1 MCRTRVMGD
10 VTDRDNETTGGRGN
24 LSFTTINL
32 PRLGIKHG
40 ICLGEREEADWDGFY
55 KELDKLIDA
64 VRGQLLERFRIQ
76 CSKRNYNF
84 PFLIKEGVWYG
95 GDKLKANESLRE
107 ILKHGTL
114 TMGYIGLAE
123 CLVAMTGKHHGES
136 KEAQKLGLE
145 IIKHIREKCDEYS
158 DKYQLN
164 FSCIATPAEGLSG
177 RFIKIDQAIYGKIPG
192 VTDREYYTNS
202 NHVPVYYNISA
213 KEKIEIEAPYHELTN
228 GGHICYIEMDGD
240 TVKNPEAVKSVVKMM
255 HDAGVGYGAI
265 NHPVDTDP
273 VCGYTGVID
282 DVCPKC
288 GRKET
293 AKDPFIRL
301 RRITGYLTSD
311 VRYFNNAKRAEEHDR
326 VKHTLRKEED

>member
-55 KELDKLIDA
+55 KELDKIIDA

-76 CSKRNYNF
+76 CSKRNYHF

-164 FSCIATPAEGLSG
+164 FSCIATPERICGQLM
-177 RFIKIDQAIYGKIPG
+177 
-192 VTDREYYTNS
+192 S
-202 NHVPVYYNISA
+202 NH
-213 KEKIEIEAPYHELTN
+213 K
-228 GGHICYIEMDGD
+228 
-240 TVKNPEAVKSVVKMM
+240 
-255 HDAGVGYGAI
+255 
-265 NHPVDTDP
+265 
-273 VCGYTGVID
+273 
-282 DVCPKC
+282 
-288 GRKET
+288 
-293 AKDPFIRL
+293 
-301 RRITGYLTSD
+301 
-311 VRYFNNAKRAEEHDR
+311 
-326 VKHTLRKEED
+326 